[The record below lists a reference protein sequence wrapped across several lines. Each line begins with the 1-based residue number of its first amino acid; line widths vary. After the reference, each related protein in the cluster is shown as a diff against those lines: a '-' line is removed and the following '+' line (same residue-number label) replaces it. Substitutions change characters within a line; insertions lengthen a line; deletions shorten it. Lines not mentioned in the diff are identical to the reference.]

1 MKLIPTVAVAAS
13 TILLLVLPTELQG
26 APQITSE
33 ELGKAV
39 QQLEELLKSE
49 AANAKSAYGPREFN
63 SKAQWYGGPYAKS
76 AYGPRELNSK
86 AQWYGGPY
94 AKSAYG
100 PRELNSKAQWY
111 GGPYAKSAHHPRE
124 LNAKAQ
130 HTRKESEAT
139 AQVRGVNILNCGT
152 AGDIVNAAL
161 QPLNTLFSND
171 FGVLVD
177 CQISPG
183 CIQVRVDVPADD
195 LITDVDVCDRGKSP

>member
-49 AANAKSAYGPREFN
+49 AAN
-63 SKAQWYGGPYAKS
+63 
-76 AYGPRELNSK
+76 
-86 AQWYGGPY
+86 